1 MDTAAYLKRID
12 YKGNL
17 ELTPDVLGALHY
29 THLLSV
35 PFENLD
41 IHLGREIFLDESRL
55 FDKIVTERRGGF
67 CYELNG
73 SFAVLL
79 NNLGFEVD
87 LLSAKVFKNG
97 GYSPEFDHLI
107 LRVRLEDDWLV
118 DIGFG
123 DSFLKPLRL
132 LDGEQ
137 QVQRGVAYRLARDAS
152 GWELLSKGN
161 QGDWERSYQFSLQPR
176 QLSDFEGMCRYH
188 QTSPESQF
196 TQKQLCTRATPAGRI
211 TISDRRL
218 IVTENGIRTEEILE
232 DEKAYLA
239 ALDYYFA
246 IRLPNAPTSS
256 R

>member
-1 MDTAAYLKRID
+1 MDTDAYLNRIN

-17 ELTPDVLGALHY
+17 GLTPDVLGALHY
-29 THLLSV
+29 AHLLSV

-41 IHLGREIFLDESRL
+41 IHLGREIILAESRL
-55 FDKIVTERRGGF
+55 FHKIVTERRGGF
-67 CYELNG
+67 CFELNG
-73 SFAVLL
+73 SFAALL
-79 NNLGFEVD
+79 KNLGFKVD
-87 LLSAKVFKNG
+87 LLSAKVFQNG

-118 DIGFG
+118 DVGFG

-137 QVQRGVAYRLARDAS
+137 QVQRGVAYHLVQDAS

-196 TQKQLCTRATPAGRI
+196 TKKQLCTRATPAGRI

-218 IVTENGIRTEEILE
+218 IITKHGQRRETNLLD
-232 DEKAYLA
+232 DEAYFA
-239 ALDYYFA
+239 ALDNYFG
-246 IRLPNAPTSS
+246 IKLEGFDTWR
-256 R
+256 